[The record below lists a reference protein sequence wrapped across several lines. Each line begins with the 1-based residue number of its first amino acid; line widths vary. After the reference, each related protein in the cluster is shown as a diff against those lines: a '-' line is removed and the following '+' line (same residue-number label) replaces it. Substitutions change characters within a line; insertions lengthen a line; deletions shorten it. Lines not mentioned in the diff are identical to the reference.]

1 MKHAIMIMAHKN
13 AAQLK
18 RLAAFFVKN
27 CDVFIHI
34 DQKSLITRDEV
45 SDIQSLPQVKRV
57 LQTHSVHWGG
67 TSVLDC
73 EMNLLKVAYEES
85 DADYFHLIS
94 GQDYPV
100 RPLSYFLDFFC
111 RNAGKEFFNYIHLP
125 HPRWEN
131 NTFRRLQYFYP
142 YDWASEKPNPR
153 RWVKEQVEEQE
164 KRGIKRPIPDIF
176 AHLYGSSQWF
186 SITRFAVKTLLNYT
200 QEYPELYRRLWMTFA
215 PEECYVATVLMNLLE
230 REKIVPDNKRFIRW
244 HYENGN
250 RPANIGK
257 EHFRYLL
264 ESDFLFAR
272 KFEPPYSDKLR
283 PLIERYL
290 WKDEKIVQMPTGG
303 WKYDGYLRYMVDTDF
318 CTFVMQLCANFNV
331 ESALDMGCGAGQY
344 VAEWRKCNLPFAGYD
359 ANPFTPKLSK
369 LLLMEGDTPCGIADL
384 AGDIDVPVPFDLVVC
399 KDVLPYIPTKYHEK
413 AISNIAKLSKHSIVI
428 CWDSQKHE
436 DSSDRTVLKNI
447 DSEYVENLLVEHDFV
462 MEKRITA
469 QMRRTL
475 KSKCCAV
482 FLRNS

>member
-1 MKHAIMIMAHKN
+1 MAHKN

-18 RLAAFFVKN
+18 RLAAFFVKD
-27 CDVFIHI
+27 CDVYIHI
-34 DQKSLITRDEV
+34 DRKSLITKDEV
-45 SDIQSLPQVKRV
+45 GDIQSLPQVKRV

-100 RPLSYFLDFFC
+100 RPLSYFLDFFE

-131 NTFRRLQYFYP
+131 NTFKRLQYFYP
-142 YDWASEKPNPR
+142 YDWAADRPNPR
-153 RWVKEQVEEQE
+153 RWVKEQVDEQE
-164 KRGIKRPIPDIF
+164 KRGIKRPIPDMF
-176 AHLYGSSQWF
+176 DHLYGSSQWF
-186 SITRFAVKTLLNYT
+186 SITHFAVKILLDYT
-200 QEYPELYRRLWMTFA
+200 EEKPELYRRLWMTFA

-230 REKIVPDNKRFIRW
+230 KENIVPDNKRFIRW

-250 RPANIGK
+250 RPANLGK
-257 EHFRYLL
+257 EHFHYLL
-264 ESDFLFAR
+264 EKDFLFAR
-272 KFEPPYSDKLR
+272 KLELPYSDELK

-303 WKYDGYLRYMVDTDF
+303 WEYDGYLRYQVDTDF
-318 CTFVMQLCANFNV
+318 CNFVMQLCAYFNV

-359 ANPFTPKLSK
+359 ANPYTPNLSE
-369 LLLMEGDTPCGIADL
+369 LLLVEGDFPCGVADL
-384 AGDIDVPVPFDLVVC
+384 TSEIDAPVPFDLVVC
-399 KDVLPYIPTKYHEK
+399 KDVLPYIPEKYHEI
-413 AISNIAKLSKHSIVI
+413 AISNLAKLSKHCIII
-428 CWDSQKHE
+428 CWESQEHE
-436 DSSDRTVLKNI
+436 DLADIMVLNYI
-447 DSEYVENLLVEHDFV
+447 GSEYIENLFV
-462 MEKRITA
+462 RNEFVVEKRITA
-469 QMRRTL
+469 QMHRTL

-482 FLRNS
+482 FLRIS